1 MENFSMPNQPVPG
14 VKSNEASAHP
24 ENDPNLKA
32 GLADQAKQASAALAE
47 TAQRTGNQVREAA
60 SSLGSEAQQRF
71 QGYLDQQVVAGAD
84 LAGRI
89 AGAIDAAADELGR
102 TSPALGSAVRGAG
115 ERVQDLSQRFRDKT
129 ADEIV
134 ADARDL
140 VRHKPALVF
149 GVAAALGFVAYRVL
163 NAGVTQGTSRERP
176 SGGYDDWRQRPSS
189 ENSPPACTGVNPG
202 ASVGHIHGD

>member
-1 MENFSMPNQPVPG
+1 MPNHSAAD
-14 VKSNEASAHP
+14 VKSVEGSARPVNPANDAS
-24 ENDPNLKA
+24 LKE
-32 GLADQAKQASAALAE
+32 GLTDQARQAGAALAE
-47 TAQRTGNQVREAA
+47 TAQRAGDQMREAA

-71 QGYLDQQVVAGAD
+71 QGYMEQQVVAGAD

-89 AGAIDAAADELGR
+89 AGAINAAADELGR

-115 ERVQDLSQRFRDKT
+115 ERVQDLSERFRDKT

-134 ADARDL
+134 ADTRNL

-163 NAGVTQGTSRERP
+163 NAGVTQGASPGRP
-176 SGGYDDWRQRPSS
+176 SAGYDDWRGRPSS
-189 ENSPPACTGVNPG
+189 ENSPPARAGVVNPG
-202 ASVGHIHGD
+202 ASVEHIHGD